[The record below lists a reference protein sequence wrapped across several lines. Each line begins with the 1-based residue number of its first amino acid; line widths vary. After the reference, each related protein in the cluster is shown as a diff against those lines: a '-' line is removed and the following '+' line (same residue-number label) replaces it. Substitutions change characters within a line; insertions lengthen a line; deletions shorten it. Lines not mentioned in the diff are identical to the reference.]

1 MGYDCRMFRK
11 TIIAVA
17 WVSLA
22 LIAFATLSP
31 IGLRPHFAG
40 VGIERF
46 GAFAAVGLLFGL
58 AYPRHLWLV
67 LTLVCGTAV
76 GLEVLQHL
84 TPDRHG
90 QVRDALIKLAGGVTG
105 VGLSLAFNQTLKRFV
120 TLS

>member
-1 MGYDCRMFRK
+1 MGYNYWMYRK
-11 TIIAVA
+11 TIIAIA
-17 WVSLA
+17 WTTLA

-31 IGLRPHFAG
+31 IELRPHFSG
-40 VGIERF
+40 VSLERF
-46 GAFAAVGLLFGL
+46 GAFAVVGLLFGL

-67 LTLVCGTAV
+67 LTLVGGAAV

-90 QVRDALIKLAGGVTG
+90 EVRDALVKLAGGLTG
-105 VGLSLAFNQTLKRFV
+105 IGMSLALHQTLKRFV

>member
-1 MGYDCRMFRK
+1 MGYDYWMYRK
-11 TIIAVA
+11 TVIVIA
-17 WVSLA
+17 WTTLA

-31 IGLRPHFAG
+31 IGLRPHFGGAS
-40 VGIERF
+40 IERF
-46 GAFAAVGLLFGL
+46 SAFALVGLLFGL

-67 LTLVCGTAV
+67 LTLVGGAAV

-90 QVRDALIKLAGGVTG
+90 EMRDAMVKLAGGVTG
-105 VGLSLAFNQTLKRFV
+105 IWMSLALHHTLKRFV